1 MNDQRNTEALQ
12 PDDLQSLLKL
22 LVTQTEGERV
32 SLGEL
37 VQAFGHRSFGPMLLV
52 PAIIAVAPTG
62 AIPGM
67 SIVTGTIIM
76 LVALQ
81 MLIGRDHVWLPNR
94 LLSFEFSRQS
104 LKTSV
109 ERAGPWAERVDWVVG
124 ERFTVLTQKPLN
136 RFIPV
141 ICVLLA
147 LSMYP
152 LALLP
157 FAVAIPGTAVGLLA
171 LGLTFRDGVL
181 VGLGYTLAA
190 LAAYVLVAWF

>member
-1 MNDQRNTEALQ
+1 MDDQRNPETLQ

>member
-1 MNDQRNTEALQ
+1 MDDQRNPETLQ

-190 LAAYVLVAWF
+190 LAAYVLLAWF